1 MVFTRNKS
9 KHIVKI
15 VDIKRLAKDTV
26 SYLVGNGYD
35 LNGCTIEPFGTLGI
49 VEDVNGNHYLIN
61 NEGCADCED
70 AIEKKGACVAW
81 YRKRTTEDGY
91 SFDVFPF
98 VETYMTLDEIMS
110 YVNLTKK
117 TERLDTFVRISGGE
131 RLERNF
137 ANWDKFLT
145 KGE

>member
-1 MVFTRNKS
+1 MIYKRTNS
-9 KHIVKI
+9 KHLVSL
-15 VDIKRLAKDTV
+15 VDIKKLAKDTV
-26 SYLVGNGYD
+26 SYLIGNGHD
-35 LNGCTIEPFGTLGI
+35 LNGCTINPFGTLGV

-61 NEGCADCED
+61 DEGCADSED

-81 YRKRTTEDGY
+81 YRKRITEDGY

-98 VETYMTLDEIMS
+98 VETSMTLDEFMPYI
-110 YVNLTKK
+110 TKK
-117 TERLDTFVRISGGE
+117 TQRLDTFVRTSGGD

-145 KGE
+145 KGEL